1 MKKALVSFEI
11 IKPPGI
17 EDDEFMEW
25 LNFELGLVGSM
36 SIENNLEYGELRDMV
51 QHLRIIKKE

>member
-11 IKPPGI
+11 TKPPGI

-25 LNFELGLVGSM
+25 LNFELGLTRSM
-36 SIENNLEYGELRDMV
+36 SLENNLTYNEIRDV
-51 QHLRIIKKE
+51 IQNLKIIKK